1 LYPPERRFPKR
12 KEGAQMLVA
21 DVPKLTA
28 LKRFFYWIRGAARF
42 THRHLATASTHA
54 GQRAGR

>member
-1 LYPPERRFPKR
+1 
-12 KEGAQMLVA
+12 MLVA